1 MQINKHNSFYLRN
14 GWPTKIIDAIPNN
27 PHIFSPANEL
37 AAVDSLG
44 VGRVMVKAMRYWA
57 YTTGITYETKDQQGV
72 CHELSE
78 LGTCIREF
86 DPYCQNTG
94 TLWLLHRNLARDENN
109 ATMWEWAFNSFGHR
123 EFTKDQFVDSF
134 YAFYQTSGG
143 TNKKA
148 AVEKEFDCFKNTYV
162 TEKRF
167 DLEKIIEEDT
177 IPFFSPLGL
186 IKYSGKGVFEMPI
199 MSARDIPED
208 IALYC
213 ILKDNQEYLRD
224 KHQVDIDVLLDG
236 KKQIGR
242 YMSLSYSSLLELLQR
257 LENSSRLILVN
268 NFGNRYVQ
276 LDNMDTRELL
286 ENYYREI
293 AR

>member
-1 MQINKHNSFYLRN
+1 MQINKHSSFYLRN

-143 TNKKA
+143 TNKKT

-268 NFGNRYVQ
+268 NFGNRYIQ